1 MGNVDG
7 RAIIAAWSENVLKT
21 RFEDL
26 DPATVDNAKSRI
38 IDTIGCAIGGAGL
51 PENAALAQL
60 VQDWGGSEEATI
72 LAFGVKAPAHEAAM
86 VNCILCRSFDWGPLA
101 IEVDGRRYG
110 THTSE
115 TTVLTALA
123 LAEKQGVG
131 GKELI
136 TALVVGDDIAARL
149 FAASDRPGPGVG
161 DDRPQALE
169 PWGTVTTFGAAA
181 IAGRLLGL
189 DGPRLHHALG
199 IALNMIAGVGSGL
212 WHGAT
217 MFKLS
222 QGTSARS
229 GINAAEL
236 AGAGWTGLADPLFGE
251 HGSFFAAFADGC
263 DHPETLT
270 NDLGKKYH
278 VETTFKPYPGG
289 GPTQAPTGE
298 ALALARK
305 HAIGPEDVEEVTLR
319 LSPPARSPH
328 YMKPFRVGAY
338 PTCDALFSFKYG
350 VASALL
356 RGHARNEDYDEEH
369 VRDPRVLALIDKV
382 TLADLNRSAGFEL
395 EVRLKD
401 GRRLSEPSLQTVGD
415 RDSPFPRNALNAKFM
430 TQVEYSRM
438 VGKARAERLLA
449 RLERL
454 EEDEDVRSLVA
465 LAVR

>member
-7 RAIIAAWSENVLKT
+7 RAIIAAWSENVLRT

-51 PENAALAQL
+51 PENAPPPQL
-60 VQDWGGSEEATI
+60 GPDWG
-72 LAFGVKAPAHEAAM
+72 
-86 VNCILCRSFDWGPLA
+86 RS
-101 IEVDGRRYG
+101 
-110 THTSE
+110 
-115 TTVLTALA
+115 
-123 LAEKQGVG
+123 
-131 GKELI
+131 
-136 TALVVGDDIAARL
+136 
-149 FAASDRPGPGVG
+149 VG

-189 DGPRLHHALG
+189 DGPRLHHAFG

-229 GINAAEL
+229 GINAAQL
-236 AGAGWTGLADPLFGE
+236 ARAGWTGLADPLFGE

-369 VRDPRVLALIDKV
+369 EI
-382 TLADLNRSAGFEL
+382 
-395 EVRLKD
+395 
-401 GRRLSEPSLQTVGD
+401 GRASCR
-415 RDSPFPRNALNAKFM
+415 
-430 TQVEYSRM
+430 
-438 VGKARAERLLA
+438 ERG
-449 RLERL
+449 
-454 EEDEDVRSLVA
+454 
-465 LAVR
+465 

>member
-7 RAIIAAWSENVLKT
+7 RAIIAAWSENVLRT

-51 PENAALAQL
+51 PENAPPPQL
-60 VQDWGGSEEATI
+60 GPDWG
-72 LAFGVKAPAHEAAM
+72 
-86 VNCILCRSFDWGPLA
+86 RS
-101 IEVDGRRYG
+101 
-110 THTSE
+110 
-115 TTVLTALA
+115 
-123 LAEKQGVG
+123 
-131 GKELI
+131 
-136 TALVVGDDIAARL
+136 
-149 FAASDRPGPGVG
+149 VG

-189 DGPRLHHALG
+189 DGPRLHHAFG

-229 GINAAEL
+229 GINAAQL
-236 AGAGWTGLADPLFGE
+236 ARAGWTGLADPLFGE

-298 ALALARK
+298 ALALAR
-305 HAIGPEDVEEVTLR
+305 
-319 LSPPARSPH
+319 
-328 YMKPFRVGAY
+328 
-338 PTCDALFSFKYG
+338 
-350 VASALL
+350 
-356 RGHARNEDYDEEH
+356 NEDYDEEH

-401 GRRLSEPSLQTVGD
+401 GRRLSEPSLQTVSD
-415 RDSPFPRNALNAKFM
+415 RGSPFPRNALNAKFM
-430 TQVEYSRM
+430 TQGGYSWM
-438 VGKARAERLLA
+438 VGKAGAERLLA
-449 RLERL
+449 GLERL